1 MDLKIQEKFVNEA
14 LVYLNSQNRQ
24 EIIAALCDIS
34 DDLAFALV
42 YQYYNLNL
50 DNHSKAFLVGC
61 IAYLLQ
67 QNALSAPLSR

>member
-1 MDLKIQEKFVNEA
+1 MDLKIQEKFINEA
-14 LVYLNSQNRQ
+14 LVYLNSQNRH
-24 EIIAALCDIS
+24 EIIAALCGIS

-67 QNALSAPLSR
+67 QNALNASFSR